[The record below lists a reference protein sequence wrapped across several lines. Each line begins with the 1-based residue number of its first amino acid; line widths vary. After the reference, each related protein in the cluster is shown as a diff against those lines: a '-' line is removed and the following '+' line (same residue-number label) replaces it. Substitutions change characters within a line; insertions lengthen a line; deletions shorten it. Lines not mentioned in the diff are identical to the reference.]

1 MLESFTICL
10 NAVLPIFLLMAVG
23 YAARCFHLLDRAD
36 VAKINKIV
44 FRAFMPAMVFYNIY
58 SSDLSSAVRGSLL
71 GYAVLG
77 VFAEFLLSL
86 GYALLFVKERSR
98 RGVVI
103 QGLFRSNFVIIGLP
117 IAESLVDGDLGPV
130 AMLLAAVVPLYNVLA
145 VITLAIF
152 NGQKPDWKKVLL
164 DILENPL
171 IIGSAV
177 GIAALLA
184 GIRLPAPLEKVVSQM
199 SDATSP
205 MLLFLLGAFF
215 QFRGMRGHVRELA
228 AVCLGRLV
236 VFPALFLGLAAAMGF
251 RGVELVSLL
260 GIFASSTA
268 IASFTMAQQMGGD
281 AELAG
286 DIVVWTSALCSF
298 TLFGWSLLFKLLA
311 LI

>member
-1 MLESFTICL
+1 MESFIICL

-36 VAKINKIV
+36 VAKINKSV
-44 FRAFMPAMVFYNIY
+44 FRTFLPVMVFYNIY
-58 SSDLSSAVRGSLL
+58 NSELSSAMRGSLL
-71 GYAVLG
+71 AYAVLG
-77 VFAEFLLSL
+77 VLAEFLISS
-86 GYALLFVKERSR
+86 GYALLFVKDSHR
-98 RGVVI
+98 RGAVI

-152 NGQKPDWKKVLL
+152 NGQKPEWKKVLL

-171 IIGSAV
+171 IIGSVV

-184 GIRLPAPLEKVVSQM
+184 GIRLPEPLEKVVSQM
-199 SDATSP
+199 SAVSSP

-215 QFRGMRGHVRELA
+215 QFSGVRSHIRELA
-228 AVCLGRLV
+228 AVCAGRLV
-236 VFPALFLGLAAAMGF
+236 VFPAIFLGLAVVMGF

-260 GIFASSTA
+260 GVFSSATA

-298 TLFGWSLLFKLLA
+298 TLFGWSLLFKLTG

>member
-1 MLESFTICL
+1 MESFTICL

-117 IAESLVDGDLGPV
+117 IAESLVGGDLGPV
-130 AMLLAAVVPLYNVLA
+130 AILLAVVVPVFNILS
-145 VITLAIF
+145 VISLAIF

>member
-1 MLESFTICL
+1 MESFTICL

-36 VAKINKIV
+36 VAKINKII

-77 VFAEFLLSL
+77 VLAEFLLSL

-117 IAESLVDGDLGPV
+117 IAESLVGGDLGPV
-130 AMLLAAVVPLYNVLA
+130 AILLAAVVPVFNILS
-145 VITLAIF
+145 VISLAIF
-152 NGQKPDWKKVLL
+152 NGQKPDWKRVAA

-184 GIRLPAPLEKVVSQM
+184 GIRLPAPLETVVSQM
-199 SDATSP
+199 SAASSP

-215 QFRGMRGHVRELA
+215 RFGG
-228 AVCLGRLV
+228 
-236 VFPALFLGLAAAMGF
+236 
-251 RGVELVSLL
+251 
-260 GIFASSTA
+260 
-268 IASFTMAQQMGGD
+268 MGG
-281 AELAG
+281 LCG
-286 DIVVWTSALCSF
+286 SCRRSVWED
-298 TLFGWSLLFKLLA
+298 
-311 LI
+311 

>member
-1 MLESFTICL
+1 MESFTICL

-44 FRAFMPAMVFYNIY
+44 FCAFMPAMVFYNIY

-71 GYAVLG
+71 AYAVLG
-77 VFAEFLLSL
+77 VLAEFLISS
-86 GYALLFVKERSR
+86 GYALLFVKDSHR

-152 NGQKPDWKKVLL
+152 NGQKPEWKKVLL

>member
-1 MLESFTICL
+1 MESFTICL

-71 GYAVLG
+71 GCAVLG

-117 IAESLVDGDLGPV
+117 IAESLVGGDLGPV
-130 AMLLAAVVPLYNVLA
+130 AILLALVVPVFNILS
-145 VITLAIF
+145 VISLAIF

-260 GIFASSTA
+260 GVFASSTA

>member
-1 MLESFTICL
+1 MESFIICL

-36 VAKINKIV
+36 VAKINKLV
-44 FRAFMPAMVFYNIY
+44 FRTFLPVMVFYNIY
-58 SSDLSSAVRGSLL
+58 NSELSSAMRGSLL
-71 GYAVLG
+71 AYAVLG
-77 VFAEFLLSL
+77 VLAEFLISS
-86 GYALLFVKERSR
+86 GYALLFVKDSHR
-98 RGVVI
+98 RGAVI

-152 NGQKPDWKKVLL
+152 NGQKPEWKKVLL

-171 IIGSAV
+171 IIGSVV

-184 GIRLPAPLEKVVSQM
+184 GIRLPEPLEKVVSQM
-199 SDATSP
+199 SAVSSP

-215 QFRGMRGHVRELA
+215 QFSGVRSHIRELA
-228 AVCLGRLV
+228 AVCAGRLV
-236 VFPALFLGLAAAMGF
+236 VFPAIFLGLAVVMGF

-260 GIFASSTA
+260 GVFSSATA

-298 TLFGWSLLFKLLA
+298 TLFGWSLLFKLTG

>member
-1 MLESFTICL
+1 MESFTICL

-71 GYAVLG
+71 AYAVLG
-77 VFAEFLLSL
+77 VLAEFLISS
-86 GYALLFVKERSR
+86 GYALLFVKDSHR

-152 NGQKPDWKKVLL
+152 NGQKPEWKKVLL

>member
-1 MLESFTICL
+1 MESFTICL

-117 IAESLVDGDLGPV
+117 IAESLVGGDLGPV
-130 AMLLAAVVPLYNVLA
+130 AILLAVVVPVFNILS
-145 VITLAIF
+145 VISLAIF

-184 GIRLPAPLEKVVSQM
+184 GIRLPAPLEEVVSQM

>member
-1 MLESFTICL
+1 MESFTICL

>member
-1 MLESFTICL
+1 MESFTICL

-71 GYAVLG
+71 GCAVLG

-117 IAESLVDGDLGPV
+117 IAESLVGGDLGPV

-260 GIFASSTA
+260 GVFASSTA

>member
-1 MLESFTICL
+1 MESFIVCL

-36 VAKINKIV
+36 VAKINKLV
-44 FRAFMPAMVFYNIY
+44 FRTFLPVMVFYNIY
-58 SSDLSSAVRGSLL
+58 NSELSSAVRGSLL
-71 GYAVLG
+71 AYAVLG
-77 VFAEFLLSL
+77 VLAEFLISS
-86 GYALLFVKERSR
+86 GYALLFVKDSHR
-98 RGVVI
+98 RGAVI

>member
-1 MLESFTICL
+1 MESFTICL

-71 GYAVLG
+71 GCAVLG
-77 VFAEFLLSL
+77 VLAEFLISS
-86 GYALLFVKERSR
+86 GYAFLFVKDSHR

-117 IAESLVDGDLGPV
+117 IAESLVGGDLGPV
-130 AMLLAAVVPLYNVLA
+130 AILLAVVVPVFNILS
-145 VITLAIF
+145 VISLAIF

-215 QFRGMRGHVRELA
+215 QFGGMRGHVRELA

>member
-1 MLESFTICL
+1 MESFIICL

-36 VAKINKIV
+36 VAKINKLV
-44 FRAFMPAMVFYNIY
+44 FRTFLPVMVFYNIY
-58 SSDLSSAVRGSLL
+58 NSELSSAMRGSLL
-71 GYAVLG
+71 AYAVLG
-77 VFAEFLLSL
+77 VLAEFLISS
-86 GYALLFVKERSR
+86 GYALLFVKDSHR
-98 RGVVI
+98 RGAVI

-152 NGQKPDWKKVLL
+152 NGQKPEWKKVLL

-171 IIGSAV
+171 IIGSVV

-184 GIRLPAPLEKVVSQM
+184 GIRLPEPLEKVVSQM
-199 SDATSP
+199 SAVSSP

-215 QFRGMRGHVRELA
+215 QFSGVRSHIRELA
-228 AVCLGRLV
+228 AVCAGRLV
-236 VFPALFLGLAAAMGF
+236 VFPAIFLGLAVVMGF

-260 GIFASSTA
+260 GVFSSATA

>member
-1 MLESFTICL
+1 MESFTICL

-44 FRAFMPAMVFYNIY
+44 FRAFMPVMVFYNIY

-71 GYAVLG
+71 AYAVLG
-77 VFAEFLLSL
+77 VLAEFLISS
-86 GYALLFVKERSR
+86 GYALLFVKDSHR

-236 VFPALFLGLAAAMGF
+236 VFPAIFLGLAAAMGF
-251 RGVELVSLL
+251 HGVELVSLL

>member
-1 MLESFTICL
+1 MESFTICL

-71 GYAVLG
+71 GCAVLG

-117 IAESLVDGDLGPV
+117 IAESLVGGDLGPV
-130 AMLLAAVVPLYNVLA
+130 AILLAVVVPVFNILS
-145 VITLAIF
+145 VISLAIF

-184 GIRLPAPLEKVVSQM
+184 GIRLPAPLEEVVSQM